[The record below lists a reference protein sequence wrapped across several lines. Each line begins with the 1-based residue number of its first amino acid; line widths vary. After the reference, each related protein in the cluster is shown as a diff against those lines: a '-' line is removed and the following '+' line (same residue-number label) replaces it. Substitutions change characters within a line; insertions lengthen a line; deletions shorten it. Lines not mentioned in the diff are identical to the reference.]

1 MSEKRYK
8 DGVPCDHPG
17 CTSHRSHP
25 CEGCGRIGA
34 REVSEKSKPRELAE
48 ECWTQIA
55 ANGGFLDQEYVTR
68 CIEETIKEACRKLIG
83 DLFAVEV
90 KNKK

>member
-8 DGVPCDHPG
+8 DGAPCDHPG

-34 REVSEKSKPRELAE
+34 REVSEKTLYEQA
-48 ECWTQIA
+48 
-55 ANGGFLDQEYVTR
+55 LDAVRAIFEQ
-68 CIEETIKEACRKLIG
+68 EETAGAIVDDLEALKNEIDLLIEATKFG
-83 DLFAVEV
+83 AGFE
-90 KNKK
+90 